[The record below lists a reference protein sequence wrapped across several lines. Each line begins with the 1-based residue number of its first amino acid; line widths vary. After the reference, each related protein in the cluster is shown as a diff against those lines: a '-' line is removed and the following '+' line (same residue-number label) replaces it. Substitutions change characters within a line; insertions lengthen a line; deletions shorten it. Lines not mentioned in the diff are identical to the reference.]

1 MRTTIDL
8 DDTLL
13 DRLRDA
19 AHREGISFRAML
31 HRVLLAGLESQKPVA
46 SIMYD
51 TPVRSLGRVREG
63 VDLVKAL
70 ELAAAL
76 EDEDV
81 ARKLRDHR

>member
-8 DDTLL
+8 DNTLL
-13 DRLRDA
+13 ERLRDA
-19 AHREGISFRAML
+19 AHREGVPFRAML
-31 HRVLLAGLESQKPVA
+31 HRVLLAGLESRKPAATVV
-46 SIMYD
+46 YE
-51 TPVRSLGRVREG
+51 TPVRPLGRVREG